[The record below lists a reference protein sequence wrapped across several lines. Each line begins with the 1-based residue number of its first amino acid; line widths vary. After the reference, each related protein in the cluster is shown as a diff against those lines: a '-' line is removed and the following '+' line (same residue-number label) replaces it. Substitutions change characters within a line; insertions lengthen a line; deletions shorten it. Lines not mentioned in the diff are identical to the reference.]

1 MPELITPVGKNSAF
15 LLYNRLC
22 ACVCE
27 YYKIGYFYEVRDA
40 NGLLGRNDNGRR
52 RIIRANKVQSE
63 RNCGSRRTT
72 SKLKTKKRCLWV
84 GRRGIVRNGP
94 APPNVLEGL
103 GNGLPR
109 LNLLFPGFACAFHA
123 DHEPDT
129 LDRSVELDLGGPVE

>member
-40 NGLLGRNDNGRR
+40 NGLLGRNDNGRQ

-72 SKLKTKKRCLWV
+72 SKLKQKNDAYGWEGEGSFATA
-84 GRRGIVRNGP
+84 RR
-94 APPNVLEGL
+94 
-103 GNGLPR
+103 
-109 LNLLFPGFACAFHA
+109 LLTSWKASETAC
-123 DHEPDT
+123 
-129 LDRSVELDLGGPVE
+129 RV